1 MKANFIPEG
10 FHTVT
15 PYLLTRGA
23 DKIIDFTKRVFD
35 AEEISRMDHPDGSVM
50 HAQLRI
56 GDSIIMLAEASSEY
70 PAMPTMLYLYV
81 ENVDEAYDRAI
92 KVGGVSLREPTDEYY
107 GDRSCGVQ
115 DAGGNQWWIATHLE
129 DISPQEAERRA
140 KELAH

>member
-35 AEEISRMDHPDGSVM
+35 AEEISRMDHPNGSVM
-50 HAQLRI
+50 HAQVRI
-56 GDSIIMLAEASSEY
+56 GDSIVMLAEARPEY

-92 KVGGVSLREPTDEYY
+92 KAGGVSLREPTDEYY

-129 DISPQEAERRA
+129 DVSPQEAERRA
-140 KELAH
+140 KGLAQ